1 MATRGRERGRSVQL
15 VSAAAEA
22 GATTAPPGQGDAAVG
37 HETLLANEETVSWQT
52 PPVASRF

>member
-1 MATRGRERGRSVQL
+1 MATRGRGRSVQL

-22 GATTAPPGQGDAAVG
+22 EATTAPPGQGDAAVG